1 MRGRSH
7 VCKKGTGSKGSS
19 RGKEPKVGQLAV
31 RATALMGRGD
41 LTLPIAPTAQRKHQ
55 VRQCRV
61 WGRSTHVVRRIV
73 KMYDEVQ
80 VRTQVGMNAQ
90 VLLKSYGMHVYV
102 SEHTIFVVYYFV

>member
-1 MRGRSH
+1 M
-7 VCKKGTGSKGSS
+7 
-19 RGKEPKVGQLAV
+19 
-31 RATALMGRGD
+31 
-41 LTLPIAPTAQRKHQ
+41 
-55 VRQCRV
+55 
-61 WGRSTHVVRRIV
+61 VRRIV